1 MAGKG
6 LSTERQP
13 LIMNNQ
19 TNTHPSPF
27 AKGTLWTRIL
37 ETTGNALNCGAL
49 KPIQTEGKVMADGG
63 VDFQVR
69 IVSNLAR
76 KEADK
81 ILLSEN
87 SNGKIE
93 KPNPFLPYEKE
104 MFVADVSNTHLCLL
118 NKFNVIEHHLLMVTR
133 AFEHQERLLTV
144 LDFEAIWRCM
154 TEFEGLAFY
163 NGGKIAG
170 ASQDHKHLQLIPLP
184 MGTSGRAIP
193 MEGLFEQPMKTP
205 GVVPGI
211 PFLHAF
217 KRFSSM
223 THLHDMAARALHQMY
238 RLMLQQV
245 GMNPFTEREETLQS
259 GPYNL
264 LFTRD
269 WMLLV
274 PRSRE
279 FFESISVNALGF
291 AGALLARTPEE
302 MDFIQNKG
310 GMCILKHTAVAS

>member
-1 MAGKG
+1 
-6 LSTERQP
+6 
-13 LIMNNQ
+13 MNR
-19 TNTHPSPF
+19 SPF
-27 AKGTLWTRIL
+27 EKGTLRTRIL
-37 ETTGNALNCGAL
+37 KTTGEALNCGAL
-49 KPIQTEGKVMADGG
+49 KPIQTEGKVMTDGG
-63 VDFQVR
+63 VDFLIR
-69 IVSNLAR
+69 MVSSLAR
-76 KEADK
+76 KDADK
-81 ILLSEN
+81 ILLEEN
-87 SNGKIE
+87 RNGKKE

-104 MFVADVSNTHLCLL
+104 MFVADISDTHLCLL
-118 NKFNVIEHHLLMVTR
+118 NKFNVIEHHLLIVTR

-144 LDFEAIWRCM
+144 RDFQAIWRCM

-184 MGTSGRAIP
+184 MGTSGRTVP
-193 MEGLFEQPMKTP
+193 MESLFEAPQKAP

-211 PFLHAF
+211 PYVHAF
-217 KRFSSM
+217 KRFSSL
-223 THLHDMAARALHQMY
+223 TDIPHEMAVQALHQMY

-264 LFTRD
+264 LFTRE

-302 MDFIQNKG
+302 MDLIQKKG
-310 GMCILKHTAVAS
+310 GMGVLHHTAFARP

>member
-1 MAGKG
+1 M
-6 LSTERQP
+6 ST
-13 LIMNNQ
+13 Q

-27 AKGTLWTRIL
+27 EKGTLWSRIL
-37 ETTGNALNCGAL
+37 ETTRKALNCGVL
-49 KPIQTEGKVMADGG
+49 KPIQTEGKIVGDGG
-63 VDFQVR
+63 VDFQIR
-69 IVSNLAR
+69 IVSSLAR

-87 SNGKIE
+87 SKGENE
-93 KPNPFLPYEKE
+93 KPNPFLPYEEE
-104 MFVADVSNTHLCLL
+104 MFVEDISNTHLCLL
-118 NKFNVIEHHLLMVTR
+118 NKFNVIEHHLLIVTR

-144 LDFEAIWRCM
+144 RDFNAIWRCM

-184 MGTSGRAIP
+184 MSSTGRAVP
-193 MEGLFEQPMKTP
+193 MEGLFEQPQETP
-205 GVVPGI
+205 GLVAGL
-211 PFLHAF
+211 PFVHAF
-217 KRFSSM
+217 KRFSSI
-223 THLHDMAARALHQMY
+223 TGVPHDMAAQVLHQMY

-245 GMNPFTEREETLQS
+245 EMNPFTEREETLQS
-259 GPYNL
+259 RHYNL
-264 LFTRD
+264 LFTRE

-279 FFESISVNALGF
+279 YFESISVNALGF

-302 MDFIQNKG
+302 MDLIQKKG
-310 GMCILKHTAVAS
+310 GMCVLKHTAVAP